1 MKNFLNLLSREF
13 RLFWSNNI
21 LRLLFIGAP
30 ILYAILLGYTY
41 QKGKVTDLPI
51 IVVDED
57 RSSMSAKIIE
67 MFGDNEVLNV
77 VRIKPNSDN
86 LANEAIE
93 LEAACIVQ
101 IPKNF
106 EKDVLTRQNPEILT
120 IVNTGNI
127 LTANYASGAIQL
139 ALGTLKAGTTMETL
153 RKQGTPEALIGS
165 SWEPFKTSFIKKY
178 NRSTN
183 YMYFLWPGV
192 LATVLQQVLLLALA
206 LSFASEYENGTFA
219 ELTERTSLFS
229 MIVVKVVPYLIMSF
243 GIWMLYY
250 GFTFWFRIPVNENL
264 GALTLVAGVFVAA
277 VCMIGILVSILIPNQ
292 LKATEVLMVVATP
305 SFIISGFTWP
315 LSQMPVWVQ
324 WVASGIPLTHFLK
337 AFRILLVERGNI
349 LQTLPAVTGMFLIAL
364 IAGVAAVIAL
374 YFKRRQVKRKMEYA
388 SVEYEP
394 QSLTE
399 VQEKDSFTDSE
410 NTSASDG
417 IDR

>member
-57 RSSMSAKIIE
+57 GSSMSAKIIE
-67 MFGDNEVLNV
+67 MFGDNEVLDV